1 MLKSREMKQRR
12 FSPEEIDKM
21 KKLRRIGFGY
31 STIARV
37 MGTSREEVYHHV
49 KNVTGRKS
57 LAEFLESLL
66 PYLPPDGPPLPKGHY
81 PNWSEII
88 EALRMSKEE
97 DRRK

>member
-1 MLKSREMKQRR
+1 MKQHR
-12 FSPEEIDKM
+12 FSLEEIDRM

-57 LAEFLESLL
+57 LADFFESLL
-66 PYLPPDGPPLPKGHY
+66 PYLPPDGPPLPKGYY
-81 PNWSEII
+81 PSWPEII
-88 EALRMSKEE
+88 EALRKSKEE
-97 DRRK
+97 DSRK